1 MTNTKQKKSDDLKNV
16 SNTVVAA
23 VTGAVVGASVVAAGV
38 VAMRNNKNQEK
49 VKEIVDDV
57 KAKASTYMKTA
68 NDQVADSKSK
78 LEQTADAA
86 KKSNKEV
93 KKIWKK

>member
-49 VKEIVDDV
+49 VFKGF
-57 KAKASTYMKTA
+57 
-68 NDQVADSKSK
+68 
-78 LEQTADAA
+78 
-86 KKSNKEV
+86 
-93 KKIWKK
+93 